1 MWEGTRRAGDDQI
14 KEGIEGRGREKEN
27 KIRGWDDSDDDANSI
42 ADRPL
47 LRGWIRVE
55 RESAMK
61 KMNHEFLR
69 GKILEHVNG

>member
-14 KEGIEGRGREKEN
+14 KEGIEGRGGEKEN
-27 KIRGWDDSDDDANSI
+27 GIRGWDDSDDDANSI

-47 LRGWIRVE
+47 SSGWIRVK

-61 KMNHEFLR
+61 KTNHEFLR